1 MSAWLIA
8 TKILFSFPLPRFG
21 IITLLM
27 SSYEVPK
34 SLLPPS
40 RMTKTKSINAF
51 PFSSTSKS
59 LSIIFLACLLS
70 ASLPSPSPGV
80 SHNTRLSNSYFLIS
94 IVSGSTP
101 TPTLATSVLN
111 IALIVELL
119 PQPVAPVIIMFIF

>member
-21 IITLLM
+21 IIALLM
-27 SSYEVPK
+27 SSYEIPK
-34 SLLPPS
+34 SPLPPS
-40 RMTKTKSINAF
+40 RMTKTKSNVF
-51 PFSSTSKS
+51 LSTSKS
-59 LSIIFLACLLS
+59 FLIIFLVYLLS
-70 ASLPSPSPGV
+70 ASLPSSSPGV
-80 SHNTRLSNSYFLIS
+80 SHNTRLSNSYFLIP

-101 TPTLATSVLN
+101 KPTSATSVPN